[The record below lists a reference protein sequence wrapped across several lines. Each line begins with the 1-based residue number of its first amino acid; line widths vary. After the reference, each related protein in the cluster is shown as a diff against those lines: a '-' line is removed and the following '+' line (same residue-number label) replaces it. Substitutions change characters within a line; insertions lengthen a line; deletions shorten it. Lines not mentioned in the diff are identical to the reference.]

1 MRTRVILGFAGLD
14 EDDAQY
20 LKSAGKLLG
29 VFKVEARIQPWQAML
44 CDVLVA
50 RVDAEAGRAA
60 MAQARERSLPVLALV
75 GEQPADAQDEG
86 AAAGSQAL
94 LSRAPMHRYLAALRA
109 VIDRV
114 DGAGKR
120 GAAAPA
126 NAQPQPLPEIGLC
139 QLAVDPSL
147 RGRDLFAV
155 SHGRRLHLCPGQGKV
170 HAASH
175 SDLLT
180 ARSYL
185 PSPGW
190 RFAPLRRSTQS
201 GCSIAVSLDGF
212 MLQGAMAARQVLPP
226 YPDTPCYLVDWPDLG
241 SATQVPAAIDVA
253 AVLIRGRI
261 RPSRLAQVTHQAQD
275 VVNACLWALRAADL
289 LRHDDEAALPPAAGQ
304 PELAARSFTGVMA
317 RIARRFGVSRRY

>member
-14 EDDAQY
+14 EDEAQH
-20 LKSAGKLLG
+20 LKTAGKLLG
-29 VFKVEARIQPWQAML
+29 VFKVEARVQPWQAML

-50 RVDAEAGRAA
+50 RVDADAGRAA
-60 MAQARERSLPVLALV
+60 MAQAGERSLPVLALV
-75 GEQPADAQDEG
+75 GEYPAAAQGEG
-86 AAAGSQAL
+86 AVPDPQAL

-120 GAAAPA
+120 DAAGPA
-126 NAQPQPLPEIGLC
+126 NAQPLPEIGLC
-139 QLAVDPSL
+139 QLAVDPQL

-155 SHGRRLHLCPGQGKV
+155 SHGRRLHLCPRQGKV

-180 ARSYL
+180 ARGYL

-201 GCSIAVSLDGF
+201 GRSIAVSLDGF
-212 MLQGAMAARQVLPP
+212 LLQGAMAARQVLPP

-241 SATQVPAAIDVA
+241 SATEVPAAMDVA

-261 RPSRLAQVTHQAQD
+261 RPSRLAEVTQQAQD